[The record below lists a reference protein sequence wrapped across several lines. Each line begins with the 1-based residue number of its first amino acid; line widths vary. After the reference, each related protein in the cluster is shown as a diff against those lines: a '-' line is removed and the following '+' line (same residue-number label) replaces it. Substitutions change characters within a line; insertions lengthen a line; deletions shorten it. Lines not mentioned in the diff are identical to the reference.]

1 MLQGLLC
8 AFGRIAKPVAVSRAL
23 GLGQGRGQMRGAG
36 DGRHGRQGNN
46 VSAEL
51 SRLTD
56 NRLSGAVLAGA
67 VETGRAMMNRPGVR
81 ASLEAAVLGLLG
93 GSGEQFQSVE
103 AARESA
109 DGIALNLQEA
119 RIVPNRLGVD
129 GLPGSG
135 KSTLARVLADKLCIK
150 WISLD
155 HENMDVP
162 RDFAPERTVYEHQRL
177 FRTQDVDVFDV
188 IIYVDEPVGLSK
200 ARVLQRARTEAR
212 GSIII
217 DVLDFDKLKEIGK
230 LAFDV
235 CEGETV
241 SIPGSSLLVKVR
253 PPGGFRAI
261 ENIVSRLRAAG
272 HDAEGMGKEE
282 MLFLL
287 ACGRP
292 RSGLKAYFLP
302 GAYNEELLRGL
313 LMGIQRYWSEP

>member
-1 MLQGLLC
+1 
-8 AFGRIAKPVAVSRAL
+8 
-23 GLGQGRGQMRGAG
+23 
-36 DGRHGRQGNN
+36 
-46 VSAEL
+46 
-51 SRLTD
+51 
-56 NRLSGAVLAGA
+56 
-67 VETGRAMMNRPGVR
+67 MMNRPGVR
-81 ASLEAAVLGLLG
+81 TSLEAAALGLLG

-103 AARESA
+103 AARENA
-109 DGIALNLQEA
+109 AGIVSNLRKA

-135 KSTLARVLADKLCIK
+135 KSTLARALADKLCVK
-150 WISLD
+150 WVSLD

-162 RDFAPERTVYEHQRL
+162 RDFAPERAVHEHQRL
-177 FRTQDVDVFDV
+177 LRTQDVDAFDV
-188 IIYVDEPVGLSK
+188 IIYVDEPVELSK

-212 GSIII
+212 GSVII
-217 DVLDFDKLKEIGK
+217 DVLDFDKLKKIGK

-241 SIPGSSLLVKVR
+241 SIPGGSLLMKVR

-261 ENIVSRLRAAG
+261 ENTVSRLRAAG
-272 HDAEGMGKEE
+272 YDAEGMGKEE

-313 LMGIQRYWSEP
+313 LAGIRRYWSEPWVD